1 MTENILTEG
10 KMKASLGYTDIRK
23 GSKVQEDTL
32 KSIDRNIQRIES
44 GPPCAV
50 REHV

>member
-1 MTENILTEG
+1 MFLNG
-10 KMKASLGYTDIRK
+10 GDMKASVGYTDIRK
-23 GSKVQEDTL
+23 GSKVQKDTL
-32 KSIDRNIQRIES
+32 KSIDRNVQRIQN